1 MFKFDLCEFLGVE
14 EQQPFYTQNK
24 DDMYM
29 IRDNMLYSKSKPSN
43 EWRFIGDICFLDRF
57 IDNINYY
64 GVHTIPSNGTLFYA
78 PCITS
83 EHLFA
88 TVVFKKEK
96 HLDLYTAG
104 FLFTNEVEARD
115 YAIKLIKEGRKHD

>member
-1 MFKFDLCEFLGVE
+1 MIKFDLCAFLEVK

-24 DDMYM
+24 DDVYM
-29 IRDNMLYSKSKPSN
+29 IQDNKLYHKSKSLNK
-43 EWRFIGDICFLDRF
+43 WRFIGDISLDSF
-57 IDNINYY
+57 INHINRC
-64 GVHTIPSNGTLFYA
+64 GIHTIPSNGDIFYA

-88 TVVFKKEK
+88 TVVFENEK

-104 FLFTNEVEARD
+104 FLFPTVAEARD
-115 YAIKLIKEGRKHD
+115 YAIKLIKEGRNHD

>member
-1 MFKFDLCEFLGVE
+1 MIKFDLCEFLGVE
-14 EQQPFYTQNK
+14 AQQPFYTQNK

-29 IRDNMLYSKSKPSN
+29 ITDNRLYNKSKPSN
-43 EWRFIGDICFLDRF
+43 KWRFIGDISLDIF
-57 IDNINYY
+57 INHINCY
-64 GVHTIPSNGTLFYA
+64 GVHTIPSNGNIFYA

-83 EHLFA
+83 EHLFV
-88 TVVFKKEK
+88 TVVFEKEK

-104 FLFTNEVEARD
+104 FLFPTVAEARD